1 MKHFLIDLI
10 AFIAF
15 AAMVYWFLVIGWSL
29 Q

>member
-10 AFIAF
+10 TFIAF